1 MKEENIRHLLHVLDA
16 VVERA
21 PNLIKLQVPC
31 AEQLTAEVGVAHQVL
46 DRVAKLTQLQ
56 ALDMPGFLCTAQQL
70 IEISNLKPNL
80 R

>member
-1 MKEENIRHLLHVLDA
+1 MKQENLSHFLHLLQV

-21 PNLIKLQVPC
+21 PNLLKLQVPC
-31 AEQLTAEVGVAHQVL
+31 AEQLTAEGGVAHQIL

>member
-1 MKEENIRHLLHVLDA
+1 MKQENLSHFLHLLRV

-21 PNLIKLQVPC
+21 PNLLKLQIPC
-31 AEQLTAEVGVAHQVL
+31 AEQLTAEVGVANTIL
-46 DRVAKLTQLQ
+46 NSVAALTQLQ

-70 IEISNLKPNL
+70 IELSNMKPNL